1 MFEKAGV
8 VVKKI
13 KRSIKEIALWNILF
27 QKSDLIFAHDFKD
40 YILRKKFN
48 SFINYYNKTEGG
60 GQEDGGGIGRG
71 DQFLPNKFITRTFKC
86 WVNSTKQ
93 LLNACRAH
101 QAPRKAAHSLQK
113 EVGKNIKDKTRD
125 KSGRDG
131 APSWEGSL
139 KKRSFQTRGNT
150 LTAES
155 VASPGMSEGNITGRK
170 NE

>member
-113 EVGKNIKDKTRD
+113 EVGKNKKDKKID
-125 KSGRDG
+125 KRGRDR
-131 APSWEGSL
+131 APSQEGSL
-139 KKRSFQTRGNT
+139 KKREVSKHQET
-150 LTAES
+150 LSLPSLCRALEAQRAT
-155 VASPGMSEGNITGRK
+155 
-170 NE
+170 